1 MTTRSNTIYFPMVGK
16 AVRGGHLL
24 RAEAADLEK
33 KSLNGIS
40 FRLFSLPFIMG
51 YFLALLEYV
60 VVSSPQCGEK

>member
-51 YFLALLEYV
+51 YF
-60 VVSSPQCGEK
+60 